1 MSSEI
6 FYDKAFIR
14 VGEKYIPIV
23 NHGSSN
29 CFDIDRRGREIPEK
43 RWSVLNYP
51 HTGRMLFTAEEMQEI
66 ASIYE
71 EANMNNRGGTR
82 KSRNRTFEEGEFG
95 RWILAGMK
103 SAHTVEDYRK
113 HGNAVIVVDYDH
125 EYWQR
130 HYVATTEEL
139 LDKIDELSGHSITV
153 SFRNNRHVIHPPM
166 RRKRTP
172 FDFGTLSEFY
182 VLRAEQGY
190 FLKRSS
196 RKIWLARI
204 PEPQSQIVRKF
215 KTEKAAQDYLD
226 RNQKFFSGCVFEI
239 ECVQNGGVL
248 S

>member
-1 MSSEI
+1 
-6 FYDKAFIR
+6 
-14 VGEKYIPIV
+14 
-23 NHGSSN
+23 
-29 CFDIDRRGREIPEK
+29 
-43 RWSVLNYP
+43 
-51 HTGRMLFTAEEMQEI
+51 MLFTAEEMQEI

-190 FLKRSS
+190 FVKRSS

-215 KTEKAAQDYLD
+215 KTEKAAQDYLE
-226 RNQKFFSGCVFEI
+226 RKKKFFSGCVFEI